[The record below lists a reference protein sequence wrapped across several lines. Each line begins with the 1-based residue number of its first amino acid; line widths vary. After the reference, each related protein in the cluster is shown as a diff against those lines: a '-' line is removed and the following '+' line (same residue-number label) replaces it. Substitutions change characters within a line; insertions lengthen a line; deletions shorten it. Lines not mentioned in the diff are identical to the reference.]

1 MRRPAQLA
9 HRFVQYFDQ
18 LAMPTIVLGEL
29 YAGAYKHPHPARLV
43 GLIQDLLQE
52 IYVFNFDTDCA
63 EQFGR
68 LRGHSL
74 QQGTPVSTIDLM
86 IASVAV
92 VHDLTLVTHN
102 TKDFQNVP
110 GLRMV
115 DWLEA

>member
-29 YAGAYKHPHPARLV
+29 FAGAYKHPDPTRLV
-43 GLIQDLLQE
+43 NLIQDLLQE
-52 IYVFNFDTDCA
+52 IHVFDFDADCA

-68 LRGHSL
+68 LRGQSL
-74 QQGTPVSTIDLM
+74 RQGTPVSTVDLM
-86 IASVAV
+86 IAAVAI

-102 TKDFQNVP
+102 TRDFQNVP
-110 GLRMV
+110 GLRLI